1 MTYERKAL
9 MLETAIARLKA
20 GDSREQIRADFIVFI
35 DSVLN
40 EAVIEEA
47 RRHNAALPPPD
58 LPGYSPGPVNFD
70 ASITTITC
78 KDGEWSAE
86 PADVE
91 FLDYDRHMLPVPGSK
106 VIHSRGGIVTSELL
120 PDTWEGV
127 KEWQANRR
135 KQMES
140 NHAE

>member
-20 GDSREQIRADFIVFI
+20 GDSREQIRADFITFI

-47 RRHNAALPPPD
+47 RRHNEALPPPD
-58 LPGYSPGPVNFD
+58 FSDYSPGPIDFN
-70 ASITTITC
+70 AGIISITR
-78 KDGEWSAE
+78 KDGEWSADTDSIE
-86 PADVE
+86 A
-91 FLDYDRHMLPVPGSK
+91 LDHARHMLPIPGSK
-106 VIHSRGGIVTSELL
+106 VIHSKGGIITSELL

-127 KEWQANRR
+127 KEWQARRR

-140 NHAE
+140 SHAE